1 VHVGSAGRADAGQH
15 NDPYALDLGP
25 LHEHRTAVSG
35 NSGIPVSVPVV
46 VADAVSFVG
55 DARHRGDIL
64 TVTGVFHRAHPADG
78 GGPTIQA
85 WAARITQP
93 GRVTARPLDRARA
106 LVATSLSIAVLLA
119 TRIARQR
126 RPLRPRAR

>member
-1 VHVGSAGRADAGQH
+1 M
-15 NDPYALDLGP
+15 
-25 LHEHRTAVSG
+25 
-35 NSGIPVSVPVV
+35 SVPVV

-55 DARHRGDIL
+55 DASHRGDIL
-64 TVTGVFHRAHPADG
+64 TVTGVFHRADPADG

-85 WAARITQP
+85 RAVRITQP

-106 LVATSLSIAVLLA
+106 LVAAGLSIAVLLA